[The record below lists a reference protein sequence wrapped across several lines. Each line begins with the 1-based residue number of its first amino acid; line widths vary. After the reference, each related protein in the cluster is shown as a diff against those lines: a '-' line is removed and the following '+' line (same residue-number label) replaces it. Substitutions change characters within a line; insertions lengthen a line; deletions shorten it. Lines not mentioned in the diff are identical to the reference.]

1 MGAAG
6 RAIGQSHGCGKR
18 TGRRGSDTGYRSGTA
33 GCWRPRERPFRAAV
47 GAREI
52 RISELPPSAQN
63 QSAYD
68 VVQQYK
74 SSWLRGRGRSSINA
88 PQEVSV
94 YLDSGENRYGGPESL
109 KSISARDV
117 ESIERLSSQEAQFQ
131 FGMDNTQ
138 GVILVHMKDGS

>member
-1 MGAAG
+1 MCINTADDHPLNAA
-6 RAIGQSHGCGKR
+6 RLA
-18 TGRRGSDTGYRSGTA
+18 A
-33 GCWRPRERPFRAAV
+33 VALVALAV
-47 GAREI
+47 GACGGTQQAGVGAGEI
-52 RISELPPSAQN
+52 RVSELPPSAQN
-63 QSAYD
+63 QSAYE

-94 YLDSGENRYGGPESL
+94 YLDTGENRYGGPESL
-109 KSISARDV
+109 KSISAQDV

-131 FGMDNTQ
+131 FGMDNTR

>member
-1 MGAAG
+1 MHIDSANDVLRKAARYAATVVAALVLGACGGTQQAG
-6 RAIGQSHGCGKR
+6 V
-18 TGRRGSDTGYRSGTA
+18 
-33 GCWRPRERPFRAAV
+33 E
-47 GAREI
+47 AREI
-52 RISELPPSAQN
+52 RISELPPSAQS

-74 SSWLRGRGRSSINA
+74 SSWLRGRGRSSVNA

-94 YLDSGENRYGGPESL
+94 YLDSGQNRYGGPESL

-117 ESIERLSSQEAQFQ
+117 EVIEWLSSQEAQFQ

>member
-1 MGAAG
+1 MYTDSADDILPTAA
-6 RAIGQSHGCGKR
+6 RHAATVLVTLVLAACG
-18 TGRRGSDTGYRSGTA
+18 GTQQA
-33 GCWRPRERPFRAAV
+33 GV

-63 QSAYD
+63 HSAYD
-68 VVQQYK
+68 VVQKYK
-74 SSWLRGRGRSSINA
+74 SSWLRGRGLSSVNA

-94 YLDSGENRYGGPESL
+94 YLGSGESRYGGPESL